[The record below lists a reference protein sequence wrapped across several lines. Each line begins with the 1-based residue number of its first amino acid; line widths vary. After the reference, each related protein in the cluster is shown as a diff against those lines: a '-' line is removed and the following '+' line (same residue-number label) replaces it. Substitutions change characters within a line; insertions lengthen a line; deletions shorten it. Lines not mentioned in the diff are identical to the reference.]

1 MLSVVVNLSVDG
13 CSQDNLR
20 LFATGGIFHDHWGM
34 VLASFSYFLRNCS
47 ILYAKL
53 MAICESLEF
62 ATQHGYY
69 VLKVKFDSTIV
80 DS

>member
-1 MLSVVVNLSVDG
+1 
-13 CSQDNLR
+13 
-20 LFATGGIFHDHWGM
+20 M
-34 VLASFSYFLRNCS
+34 VLAYFSYFLRNGS